1 MSLEEL
7 RTGKQE
13 VGVCEPHI
21 IRGQCHFLG
30 LNLMLP
36 LALKEK
42 NHLSNWRNEELQPAG
57 IEP

>member
-13 VGVCEPHI
+13 VGVCEPHM

-42 NHLSNWRNEELQPAG
+42 NHLSN
-57 IEP
+57 